1 MQGCAFSQYDL
12 NLEMDSMHLIGRN
25 RAMDAMEYIF
35 LSPANPFSKGWQR
48 EISLG
53 RFEIQKQEAA
63 AQH

>member
-1 MQGCAFSQYDL
+1 
-12 NLEMDSMHLIGRN
+12 MHLIGRN

-35 LSPANPFSKGWQR
+35 LSPANPFSKGWQW

>member
-1 MQGCAFSQYDL
+1 
-12 NLEMDSMHLIGRN
+12 
-25 RAMDAMEYIF
+25 MDAMEYIF